1 CTTDNCYGGV
11 DDKFLIAMVSRLQDT
26 VERQQLQLTEMNDA
40 MLSMKQDM
48 TKYEQELSELKK
60 PKQQPPEHD
69 CDDLRKAGYTASGV
83 YNVHLVHANKTI
95 KVYCDQTT
103 DGGGWL
109 VFQRRLDGTVDFFRD
124 WISYKEG
131 FGNVFAEFWL
141 AFNGSHAY
149 AVYSNFGVSSESDNY
164 RLSLGQY
171 SGTAGDS
178 LTYHADQ
185 QFSTKY
191 RDNDRSSSDC
201 ANEYKGGWWYNN
213 CHESNLNGQYLHG
226 LSDPYQKGIVWRT
239 WTGAF
244 TSLKKVAMKLRP

>member
-26 VERQQLQLTEMNDA
+26 VERQQLQLTEINDAKSMVSSLQDTVERQQLQLTEMNDT

-48 TKYEQELSELKK
+48 AKYEQELSELKK
-60 PKQQPPEHD
+60 PKQQPSAHH
-69 CDDLRKAGYTASGV
+69 CDDLRKAGYTASGI
-83 YNVHLVHANKTI
+83 YDVHLVHANKTI

-141 AFNGSHAY
+141 
-149 AVYSNFGVSSESDNY
+149 
-164 RLSLGQY
+164 
-171 SGTAGDS
+171 GDS
-178 LTYHADQ
+178 LTYQADQ
-185 QFSTKY
+185 QFSTKD
-191 RDNDRSSSDC
+191 RDNDQYSSDC
-201 ANEYKGGWWYNN
+201 ANQYKGCWWYNS
-213 CHESNLNGQYLHG
+213 CHHSNLNGQYLHG
-226 LSDPYQKGIVWRT
+226 PSDPHQKGLVWRT
-239 WTGAF
+239 WTGQY